1 MKCKRFRIEDL
12 RHEEW
17 FQFYTEFKTL
27 AEQHDPS
34 ALNIDALFATFVILY
49 ARADEALEII
59 RKSAATEQM
68 AEADHARDVTFRGF
82 SDAVKSGL
90 SHFDPSRRE
99 AARQL
104 KIVFD
109 HYGNIARKAYD
120 EETASI
126 RNLLQEMNGVHAAD
140 IATLGLGEWVSR
152 LEADN
157 NAFDAFQQT
166 RYAEGAGK
174 PELRMIEIRRETDR
188 ACRDMLDRIDASILL
203 NGEAPYAPFVNA
215 LNVRTGRYIDILA
228 RRKGHAAKA
237 AKKKDDAGKT
247 E

>member
-1 MKCKRFRIEDL
+1 MKCKRFRIENL

-27 AEQHDPS
+27 VGQYTPS
-34 ALNIDALFATFVILY
+34 GLNIDVLFALFVTLY
-49 ARADEALEII
+49 VRADEALEII
-59 RKSAATEQM
+59 RKSVMTEQL
-68 AEADHARDVTFRGF
+68 AEADHVRDVTFRGF
-82 SDAVKSGL
+82 ADAVKSGL
-90 SHFDPSRRE
+90 SHFDPIRRE

-109 HYGNIARKAYD
+109 HYGNLARKLYD

-126 RNLLQEMNGVHAAD
+126 YNFLQEINGVHAAH

-157 NAFDAFQQT
+157 KAFDALQQT

-174 PELRMIEIRRETDR
+174 PDLRMIEIRRETDR
-188 ACRDMLDRIDASILL
+188 TYRDMLDRIDASILL

-215 LNVRTGRYIDILA
+215 HNIRVEHYADILA
-228 RRKGHAAKA
+228 QRKGRNAKR
-237 AKKKDDAGKT
+237 KETDASSK
-247 E
+247 